1 MSLDVVDQ
9 KRENLLNLAL
19 SASEEER
26 LKSENLEIGYD
37 PEDKT
42 WELILRY
49 SGNLNRLRELSD
61 QGVTVR
67 ELFNGYA
74 IARVPQG
81 LLDQVS
87 GIREIQYIEKPKRL
101 FFAMDMAKAASCL
114 LGIQPG
120 RREEGIPVTTFV
132 QRCRKPDGSE
142 GGSGLFG
149 AGAESGALYG

>member
-74 IARVPQG
+74 IAVFVRFSISKNQRGCSLPWIWQRQPLVFWGFNRGEERKAGHLEQSRADIQVAWSMG
-81 LLDQVS
+81 L
-87 GIREIQYIEKPKRL
+87 REK
-101 FFAMDMAKAASCL
+101 
-114 LGIQPG
+114 G
-120 RREEGIPVTTFV
+120 
-132 QRCRKPDGSE
+132 
-142 GGSGLFG
+142 
-149 AGAESGALYG
+149 

>member
-49 SGNLNRLRELSD
+49 SGNLDRLRE
-61 QGVTVR
+61 
-67 ELFNGYA
+67 
-74 IARVPQG
+74 P
-81 LLDQVS
+81 VS
-87 GIREIQYIEKPKRL
+87 YTHLTLPTKLE
-101 FFAMDMAKAASCL
+101 
-114 LGIQPG
+114 
-120 RREEGIPVTTFV
+120 V
-132 QRCRKPDGSE
+132 
-142 GGSGLFG
+142 
-149 AGAESGALYG
+149 

>member
-74 IARVPQG
+74 IARVP
-81 LLDQVS
+81 
-87 GIREIQYIEKPKRL
+87 P
-101 FFAMDMAKAASCL
+101 
-114 LGIQPG
+114 
-120 RREEGIPVTTFV
+120 
-132 QRCRKPDGSE
+132 
-142 GGSGLFG
+142 
-149 AGAESGALYG
+149 GALRPGQRYS

>member
-1 MSLDVVDQ
+1 MDVVDQ

-87 GIREIQYIEKPKRL
+87 GLREIQYIEKPKRL

-114 LGIQPG
+114 FGDSAGEKRG
-120 RREEGIPVTTFV
+120 RKAIWN
-132 QRCRKPDGSE
+132 
-142 GGSGLFG
+142 G
-149 AGAESGALYG
+149 AGRTYGWSGAWTYGKRGDPGSH

>member
-1 MSLDVVDQ
+1 MDVVDQ

-87 GIREIQYIEKPKRL
+87 GIREIQYIENQRGCSLPWIWQRQPLVFGDSAGEKRGRQVIWNR
-101 FFAMDMAKAASCL
+101 A
-114 LGIQPG
+114 GRTYRWPG
-120 RREEGIPVTTFV
+120 
-132 QRCRKPDGSE
+132 
-142 GGSGLFG
+142 
-149 AGAESGALYG
+149 AWAYGKRGDPGNH

>member
-81 LLDQVS
+81 LLDRVS

-101 FFAMDMAKAASCL
+101 FFAMDMAKAGL
-114 LGIQPG
+114 LSLGNSG
-120 RREEGIPVTTFV
+120 RGEE
-132 QRCRKPDGSE
+132 RKAGHLEQSR
-142 GGSGLFG
+142 GGHTGGLEHG
-149 AGAESGALYG
+149 LTGKG

>member
-114 LGIQPG
+114 WGFNRGEERKAGHLEQSRADIQVAWSMG
-120 RREEGIPVTTFV
+120 LREKG
-132 QRCRKPDGSE
+132 
-142 GGSGLFG
+142 
-149 AGAESGALYG
+149 

>member
-1 MSLDVVDQ
+1 MDVVDQ

-101 FFAMDMAKAASCL
+101 CHGYGKGSL
-114 LGIQPG
+114 LSFGDSTGEKRGRQVIWNRAGRTYRWPG
-120 RREEGIPVTTFV
+120 
-132 QRCRKPDGSE
+132 
-142 GGSGLFG
+142 
-149 AGAESGALYG
+149 AWAYGKRGDPGNH

>member
-49 SGNLNRLRELSD
+49 SGNLNRLRA
-61 QGVTVR
+61 
-67 ELFNGYA
+67 F
-74 IARVPQG
+74 
-81 LLDQVS
+81 
-87 GIREIQYIEKPKRL
+87 
-101 FFAMDMAKAASCL
+101 
-114 LGIQPG
+114 
-120 RREEGIPVTTFV
+120 
-132 QRCRKPDGSE
+132 
-142 GGSGLFG
+142 GSGSHGERTF
-149 AGAESGALYG
+149 

>member
-1 MSLDVVDQ
+1 MDVVDQ

-74 IARVPQG
+74 IARVPG
-81 LLDQVS
+81 
-87 GIREIQYIEKPKRL
+87 
-101 FFAMDMAKAASCL
+101 
-114 LGIQPG
+114 
-120 RREEGIPVTTFV
+120 
-132 QRCRKPDGSE
+132 QRYS
-142 GGSGLFG
+142 
-149 AGAESGALYG
+149 

>member
-87 GIREIQYIEKPKRL
+87 GIREIQYIENQRGCSLPWIWQRQPL
-101 FFAMDMAKAASCL
+101 VFWGFSRGEERKAGHLEQSRAD
-114 LGIQPG
+114 IQVAWSMG
-120 RREEGIPVTTFV
+120 LREKG
-132 QRCRKPDGSE
+132 
-142 GGSGLFG
+142 
-149 AGAESGALYG
+149 